1 LETWVGT
8 TIAGGWLVEG
18 RGAYGCIVRPA
29 RDFFRPLAV
38 GAPEPVR
45 EIPFRPSRMIH
56 FFPAA
61 NEKMRSK
68 VPDIAPT
75 VDILLANLEDGVP
88 ADQKE
93 AARAGLVEVA
103 QSVDFGETQF
113 WTRVN
118 SLDSPWGLDDLTAAV
133 LDAGD
138 ALDVIMIPKVE
149 GPEDIHYVDRLLA
162 QLEAKA
168 GLTEP
173 LLIHAILETAR
184 GVANVEEICGASPRM
199 QGLSLGPADLAAN
212 RRMKTTR
219 VGGGHPGYLVR
230 ADPAADA
237 DGNVDIEAPRTTYQQ
252 DLWHYTIARM
262 VDACVTHG
270 ILPFY
275 GPFGDIKD
283 TVACE
288 DQFRNAYLLGCVGAW
303 SLHPVQIGIAKK
315 VFSPDPA
322 DVAHAQ
328 RVIDAMGDGTGA
340 IMLDGK
346 MEDDASVKQCRVVV
360 ELARSLSERDPEL
373 AARYGF

>member
-1 LETWVGT
+1 M
-8 TIAGGWLVEG
+8 
-18 RGAYGCIVRPA
+18 RSA
-29 RDFFRPLAV
+29 RDFFKPLAV
-38 GAPEPVR
+38 GAPEPVM
-45 EIPFRPSRMIH
+45 EIPFHPSRMIH
-56 FFPAA
+56 FFPPS
-61 NEKMRSK
+61 NSKMVAK
-68 VPDIAPT
+68 VPDIAPK

-88 ADQKE
+88 ATDKE
-93 AARAGLVEVA
+93 AARAGLVEVG
-103 QSVDFGETQF
+103 STFDVEGTQL

-118 SLDSPWGLDDLTAAV
+118 SLDSPWGLDDLVTAV
-133 LDAGD
+133 TEVGHN
-138 ALDVIMIPKVE
+138 LDVVMIPKVE

-168 GLTEP
+168 NLDKP
-173 LLIHAILETAR
+173 ILVHAILETAR
-184 GVANVEEICGASPRM
+184 GVANVEEICAASPRM

-230 ADPAADA
+230 SDPDAQDPEAARP
-237 DGNVDIEAPRTTYQQ
+237 IFQQ

-262 VDACVTHG
+262 VDACVANG

-275 GPFGDIKD
+275 GPFGDIAD
-283 TVACE
+283 TTACE

-303 SLHPVQIGIAKK
+303 SLHPVQIDIAKR
-315 VFSPDPA
+315 VFSPSPA

-346 MEDDASVKQCRVVV
+346 MEDDASVKQNRVVV
-360 ELARSLSERDPEL
+360 ELARDLAARDPEL
-373 AARYGF
+373 AEAYGF